1 MSRTYAIHVCSFD
14 SGIRRT
20 NYETLKADALKVGR
34 FSVFEAT
41 SSARAAQLFTRLCR
55 DPEVVT
61 TPEAFPWTKVTAAKR
76 TKKRTP

>member
-1 MSRTYAIHVCSFD
+1 VSRTYAIHACSFD

-20 NYETLKADALKVGR
+20 NYETLKADALKAGR

-41 SSARAAQLFTRLCR
+41 SSQRAARLFTRLCR

-61 TPEAFPWTKVTAAKR
+61 TPEHFPWTKVAKR
-76 TKKRTP
+76 KGGAK